1 MDPKSLRINT
11 CRSASKQTT
20 LTGIVYL
27 SSLAYYRLA
36 VTGLIVLIGFG
47 VFVTN
52 RITTA
57 RQKMAAKIGPVWDTE
72 YIGVFDTSIHPHIPV
87 VGQNFVSVTALNGE
101 SDRKIDK
108 VSRAGEHR
116 TGIDKMFDSAR
127 AFEIRYLLFGEKIG
141 TGTSSEVERGRF
153 SYVLEDSPY
162 HEWLPDSWY
171 SLDSN
176 SLTSRRYPSALI
188 LPHLPLNSI
197 NLVFRSLML
206 LTGAEVRYPRV
217 GFGVLQL
224 DLHYIELA
232 VKDSKRENSDYQSGE
247 GEIESSPSPR
257 KSLRF
262 ERFKFIVLKNSHK
275 YLFGFVTLIF
285 GLFVSRL
292 SCDLFLGTRASN
304 RWGRWVNRLGFAN
317 WGRVYLAVF
326 FLFSSVFLICHGII
340 TLFMPRLGL

>member
-1 MDPKSLRINT
+1 MTQGKISRY
-11 CRSASKQTT
+11 
-20 LTGIVYL
+20 V
-27 SSLAYYRLA
+27 RLA

-162 HEWLPDSWY
+162 HERLPDNWY
-171 SLDSN
+171 SLDSK

-197 NLVFRSLML
+197 NLVLRCLDLSFGYTQLSTRIFSLFLRGLGESPRIGSAGMHFVPL
-206 LTGAEVRYPRV
+206 KGDENSCEDCNGQPISAQTKSGTLKAAHALFYICELLCGGWLACWRGIYWWGFTGWRGVRGWAYVLTGGGLVV
-217 GFGVLQL
+217 HGSFTL
-224 DLHYIELA
+224 
-232 VKDSKRENSDYQSGE
+232 
-247 GEIESSPSPR
+247 
-257 KSLRF
+257 LRP
-262 ERFKFIVLKNSHK
+262 L
-275 YLFGFVTLIF
+275 L
-285 GLFVSRL
+285 
-292 SCDLFLGTRASN
+292 
-304 RWGRWVNRLGFAN
+304 W
-317 WGRVYLAVF
+317 
-326 FLFSSVFLICHGII
+326 
-340 TLFMPRLGL
+340 P